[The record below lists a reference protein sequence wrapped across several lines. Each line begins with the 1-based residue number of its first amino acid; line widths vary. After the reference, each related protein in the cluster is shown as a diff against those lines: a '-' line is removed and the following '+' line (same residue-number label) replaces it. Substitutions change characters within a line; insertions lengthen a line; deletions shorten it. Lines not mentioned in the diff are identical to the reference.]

1 MMLFERILSIVE
13 KTTKSQAKFAES
25 IDIHPRTMNNWM
37 NEKSQDNFWPVLPK
51 ILEVYP
57 RISRQWL
64 YFEEGPMFI
73 GHGVPLDQPVPLQ
86 EVQAA
91 LEQMA
96 KDATCMNKV
105 IFSLAAGQPLP
116 IALDAEEKIRLLE
129 AELYEERK
137 LNRQLTSKLLLEE
150 KQGTCCQE
158 SLKVV
163 NEQP

>member
-1 MMLFERILSIVE
+1 
-13 KTTKSQAKFAES
+13 
-25 IDIHPRTMNNWM
+25 
-37 NEKSQDNFWPVLPK
+37 
-51 ILEVYP
+51 
-57 RISRQWL
+57 
-64 YFEEGPMFI
+64 MFI

-96 KDATCMNKV
+96 KDATGMNKV